1 MQNLETFQLHL
12 KLGGEICSS
21 DVNMHKGHWAFVSSR
36 FRFDFI
42 FILPSLLRWA
52 VYVKKNRSFTM
63 ELLPLNAAPRDNL
76 FELCSSNFDEEG
88 NKGPEHIL
96 TEVLLFPPIHIYSP
110 FVWKYF
116 S

>member
-1 MQNLETFQLHL
+1 MQNLETFELHL

-63 ELLPLNAAPRDNL
+63 GLLPLNVAPRDNL

-88 NKGPEHIL
+88 NKGLEHIL

>member
-21 DVNMHKGHWAFVSSR
+21 DVNMNKGHWPFVSSR
-36 FRFDFI
+36 LRFDVI

-63 ELLPLNAAPRDNL
+63 GLLPLNVAPRDNL
-76 FELCSSNFDEEG
+76 FELCSRNFDEEG
-88 NKGPEHIL
+88 NKGPEHI
-96 TEVLLFPPIHIYSP
+96 
-110 FVWKYF
+110 
-116 S
+116 